1 MSGVFNLMRPAKGAA
16 TKKLVFY
23 PNIMK
28 LYNIGMGGVEIMDQR
43 TTGYRLDREIKYWES
58 KIVILGIQFD
68 YKGNN

>member
-1 MSGVFNLMRPAKGAA
+1 
-16 TKKLVFY
+16 
-23 PNIMK
+23 MK